1 MATWVDATEEE
12 MQWVRSNQSKTSKK
26 LLTTK
31 DAEAIL
37 KRRAETAA
45 AAMDPNS
52 EAIKETV
59 QRTDM
64 RMAHME
70 IKLME
75 IEKKLDL
82 IIKKLK

>member
-1 MATWVDATEEE
+1 MATWFDATEEE

-45 AAMDPNS
+45 AAMDPNI